1 MPKAP
6 EIVVCSFFTPD
17 KYYSNHAKRLKS
29 ELDSLGVHAE
39 LKKVAKPAGVD
50 WADVTRMKIGFI
62 RDVAA
67 KYPKSK
73 IFWIDVDCSLT
84 DLPDFIRE
92 TSADLIGFQRSFGQP
107 LRIGYQNRTRFWEP
121 SFWGMG
127 TSTQARKL
135 IEDAY
140 QLEQRSTIKATDDYF
155 LEEAWRANAQNLSF
169 QLVPSNMVFKS
180 KGFTD
185 PQAKRPFF
193 AFGSSGNVAEF
204 KNKVTQHGTKKRKL
218 RARALSAAK
227 QLEANLPDNL
237 RSPLRKVADS
247 AGVTDL
253 LTQGKPKGLDPQR
266 TRILNELFKASIE
279 GDVVLYIERL
289 QEFDNRFLPTAGE
302 IATLDVAKTLLG
314 YSAKESDQS
323 IKLSWWAKPYPGN
336 FGDWLSPLIFSHYT
350 DAKITYQPPTKP
362 KASKHLFAVGSIG
375 RFIGSK
381 SVVVGTGIS
390 DQEITMSKT
399 ADYVS
404 VRGPLTA
411 ETLKKSGG
419 PLVSSFGDPGLVI
432 SEVLPIKRGK
442 TNGKTALVRHFTHSS
457 IPLSIPA
464 NMEELD
470 VLVGS
475 PESIK
480 EFLTKLNKYDAVI
493 TSAMH
498 VMIACQSYGIP
509 CGLITFKGYEENV
522 HGSGIKYIDYAKGA
536 GVKVLKPKPVGS
548 DLGEV
553 DLKKLIHDIKV
564 SDSKK
569 QEVIGHI
576 KAGITKLTAR

>member
-6 EIVVCSFFTPD
+6 EIVVCSFYTPD
-17 KYYSNHAKRLKS
+17 KYYSNHAKRLKA
-29 ELDSLGVHAE
+29 ELETLGAHAE
-39 LKKVAKPAGVD
+39 LKKVTKPAGVD

-62 RDVAA
+62 RDVAN

-107 LRIGYQNRTRFWEP
+107 LRIGYQYRTRFWEP

-127 TSTQARKL
+127 TSVQARKL

-155 LEEAWRANAQNLSF
+155 LEEAWRANAKNLSF
-169 QLVPSNMVFKS
+169 QLIPSNLVIKN
-180 KGFTD
+180 KGLKD
-185 PQAKRPFF
+185 SGAKNPFF

-218 RARALSAAK
+218 RSRALSAAK
-227 QLEANLPDNL
+227 QIEASLPDNL
-237 RSPLRKVADS
+237 RSPLRKVADG

-253 LTQGKPKGLDPQR
+253 LTQGKPQGLDPQR
-266 TRILNELFKASIE
+266 TKILNELFKAATE
-279 GDVVLYIERL
+279 GDAVLYFERL
-289 QEFDNRFLPTAGE
+289 QEFENRFLPTSGE

-314 YSAKESDQS
+314 YASKESDS
-323 IKLSWWAKPYPGN
+323 SVKLAWWAKPYPGN

-350 DAKITYQPPTKP
+350 DAKLTYQPPTKP
-362 KASKHLFAVGSIG
+362 KAKRHIFGIGSIG
-375 RFIGSK
+375 RFVGGK

-399 ADYVS
+399 ADYIS

-419 PLVSSFGDPGLVI
+419 PEITAFGDPGLVI
-432 SEVLPIKRGK
+432 SEVVPVKRGK
-442 TNGKTALVRHFTHSS
+442 TNGKIALVRHFTHAS
-457 IPLSIPA
+457 ISLKLPKEI
-464 NMEELD
+464 EELD

-475 PESIK
+475 PKAIK
-480 EFLTKLNKYDAVI
+480 EFCFKLNKYDAVI

-509 CGLITFKGYEENV
+509 CGLITFKGFEENV

-536 GVKVLKPKPVGS
+536 GVKVLKPKAVGKDFS
-548 DLGEV
+548 SFDY
-553 DLKKLIHDIKV
+553 KKLIQDIKV

-569 QEVIGHI
+569 QEVIGYI
-576 KAGITKLTAR
+576 KAGLTKLTAR

>member
-6 EIVVCSFFTPD
+6 EIVVCSFYTPD
-17 KYYSNHAKRLKS
+17 KYYANHAKRLKG
-29 ELDSLGVHAE
+29 ELESLGVHAE
-39 LKKVAKPAGVD
+39 LKKVTRPAGVD

-62 RDVAA
+62 REIA
-67 KYPKSK
+67 KQFPNSK
-73 IFWIDVDCSLT
+73 VFWVDVDCSLI

-92 TSADLIGFQRSFGQP
+92 SSADLIGFQRSFGQP
-107 LRIGYQNRTRFWEP
+107 LSIGYQNRTRFWEP

-127 TSTQARKL
+127 TSPQARKL

-155 LEEAWRANAQNLSF
+155 LEEAWRANAKNLSF
-169 QLVPSNMVFKS
+169 QVIPSNLVIKNKAS
-180 KGFTD
+180 KN
-185 PQAKRPFF
+185 PHAKKPFF

-218 RARALSAAK
+218 RSRALTAAK
-227 QLEANLPDNL
+227 QIEANLPDSL

-247 AGVTDL
+247 SGATDL
-253 LTQGKPKGLDPQR
+253 LTQGKPKGLDPVR
-266 TRILNELFKASIE
+266 TKTLNDLFQAATT
-279 GDVVLYIERL
+279 GDVVLYSQKLE
-289 QEFDNRFLPTAGE
+289 EFENKYLPTAGE
-302 IATLDVAKTLLG
+302 VATLDVARTLLG
-314 YSAKESDQS
+314 YSAKESDNS
-323 IKLSWWAKPYPGN
+323 IKLAWWAKPHPGN
-336 FGDWLSPLIFSHYT
+336 FGDWLSPLIFSHFT
-350 DAKITYQPPTKP
+350 DAKIIYQPPTKP
-362 KASKHLFAVGSIG
+362 KGSKHLFAVGSIG

-381 SVVVGTGIS
+381 SVVVGTGVS
-390 DQEITMSKT
+390 DQEISMSRS

-411 ETLKKSGG
+411 ETVKNSGG
-419 PLVSSFGDPGLVI
+419 PEITAFGDPGLVI
-432 SEVLPIKRGK
+432 SEVMPIKRGK
-442 TNGKTALVRHFTHSS
+442 TNGKIALVRHFTHSS
-457 IPLSIPA
+457 IPLKLPDNI
-464 NMEELD
+464 EELD

-522 HGSGIKYIDYAKGA
+522 HGTGIKYIDYAKGA
-536 GVKVLKPKPVGS
+536 GVKVLKPKAVGN
-548 DLGEV
+548 DFTAF
-553 DLKKLIHDIKV
+553 DYQKLINDIKV